1 MYPSVPSE
9 NINKSCAA
17 ATAAAAATK
26 RCTACEEEKA
36 LSKFGK
42 KSVSKDGLL
51 AQCKACQSK
60 RHKAYYE
67 KNRERL
73 KASAKTWREN
83 NRERA
88 KESRKQYLKKNKE
101 KVRATNRKY
110 NLKRK
115 EKMKVYMKKYRKENK
130 EKMQA
135 LQRKYRRKFP
145 EKRRE
150 YVRNRRKTDPNYA
163 LRCVLRSRLRGV
175 LRGQAKAASTM
186 ALLGCSTEQLMRHLE
201 RQFVEGMSWDNRGT
215 AWHVDH
221 ILPCASFDLSNAEQQ
236 RRCFHWSNLQ
246 PLFAFNNLSKGDKIL
261 YDRKWTK
268 EGWVNA
274 MPS

>member
-1 MYPSVPSE
+1 MSE
-9 NINKSCAA
+9 
-17 ATAAAAATK
+17 
-26 RCTACEEEKA
+26 
-36 LSKFGK
+36 FGK

-73 KASAKTWREN
+73 KASSKKWREN

-88 KESRKQYLKKNKE
+88 KESRKQYLKNNKE

-115 EKMKVYMKKYRKENK
+115 EKMRVYYKENK
-130 EKMQA
+130 EKIQA
-135 LQRKYRRKFP
+135 FQRKYRRKFP

-175 LRGQAKAASTM
+175 LRGQVKAASTM

-201 RQFVEGMSWDNRGT
+201 RQFVEGMSWNNRGT

-221 ILPCASFDLSNAEQQ
+221 ILPCASFDLSDAEQQ

-246 PLFAFNNLSKGDKIL
+246 PLFASENISKGDKIL
-261 YDRKWTK
+261 YSREWTGK
-268 EGWVNA
+268 GWVNA
-274 MPS
+274 VPS